1 MRQHPGFDRRWALA
15 YLAGALAGCAGGPG
29 PVVPVDVVPVDR
41 AQVSAWVSAT
51 LPSGK
56 RLHRF
61 KWLFQD
67 ERSSAGGR
75 GSARIAPPDSLRFD
89 VAGPFGSGAASA
101 AVIGDQPLWTQPPD
115 AVAKLVPNYP
125 LLWGMFG
132 VARLPEDGDSLSG
145 IADGDVTAWRYA
157 GGADT
162 LSYVRTAGKA
172 AKLVTEVRHG
182 GQLVGRA
189 ETKLDGNGA
198 PLSSRLVV
206 PSVPAKLALTFLST
220 GRAEFA
226 PDVWTARQP

>member
-1 MRQHPGFDRRWALA
+1 MRQHPGFDRRCALA
-15 YLAGALAGCAGGPG
+15 YLVVAVAGCAGGPG
-29 PVVPVDVVPVDR
+29 AVVPMDAAPVDR
-41 AQVSAWVSAT
+41 SQVTAWVSAT
-51 LPSGK
+51 LPTEK

-101 AVIGDQPLWTQPPD
+101 AVIGDHPLWTQPPD

-125 LLWGMFG
+125 LLWAMFG
-132 VARLPEDGDSLSG
+132 VARLPENGDSLSG
-145 IADGDVTAWRYA
+145 IVRDDVTAWRYA
-157 GGADT
+157 DGVDT
-162 LSYVRTAGKA
+162 VSYKRTAGRA
-172 AKLVTEVRHG
+172 GKLVTEVRHA

-189 ETKLDGNGA
+189 ETTLDSNGA
-198 PLSSRLVV
+198 PLAARLVV

-220 GRAEFA
+220 GRADFA
-226 PDVWTARQP
+226 PDIWTAHQP

>member
-15 YLAGALAGCAGGPG
+15 YLAVTLAGCGGAPG
-29 PVVPVDVVPVDR
+29 PVVPVGASPVDR
-41 AQVSAWVSAT
+41 AQVDAWVSAT

-101 AVIGDQPLWTQPPD
+101 AVIGDQPLWTEPPD
-115 AVAKLVPNYP
+115 AVAKMVPNYP

-132 VARLPEDGDSLSG
+132 VARLPENGDALSG
-145 IADGDVTAWRYA
+145 ITHGDVTAWRYT

-162 LSYVRTAGKA
+162 LSYERTAGKA
-172 AKLVTEVRHG
+172 GRLVTEVRHA

-189 ETKLDGNGA
+189 ETRLDSAGA
-198 PLSSRLVV
+198 PLSAKLVV
-206 PSVPAKLALTFLST
+206 PSAPAKLALTFLST

-226 PDVWTARQP
+226 PDIWTARGP

>member
-1 MRQHPGFDRRWALA
+1 MAV
-15 YLAGALAGCAGGPG
+15 AGCGGVPG
-29 PVVPVDVVPVDR
+29 SVVPVDVAPVDR
-41 AQVSAWVSAT
+41 AQVDAWVLAT

-56 RLHRF
+56 QLHRF

-101 AVIGDQPLWTQPPD
+101 AVVGDQPLWTQPPD

-132 VARLPEDGDSLSG
+132 VARRPENGDSLSG
-145 IADGDVTAWRYA
+145 IAHGDVIAWRYT

-162 LSYVRTAGKA
+162 LSYVSTAGKVR
-172 AKLVTEVRHG
+172 KLVTEVRHA

-189 ETKLDGNGA
+189 ETRLDGNGA

-206 PSVPAKLALTFLST
+206 PSAPAKLALTFLST

-226 PDVWTARQP
+226 PDIWTARHP